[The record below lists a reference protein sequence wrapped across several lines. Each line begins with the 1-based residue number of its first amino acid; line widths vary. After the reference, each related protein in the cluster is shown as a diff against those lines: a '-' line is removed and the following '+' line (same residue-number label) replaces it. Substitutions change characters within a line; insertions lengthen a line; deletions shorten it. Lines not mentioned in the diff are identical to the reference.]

1 MPFQSMVSQPV
12 LVAGMIGRRKDIVP
26 GFAGQGIG
34 MIKKVQPA
42 AAVLREIV
50 AGAERALAGAKGLG

>member
-1 MPFQSMVSQPV
+1 
-12 LVAGMIGRRKDIVP
+12 MIGRRKDIVP

-50 AGAERALAGAKGLG
+50 EGAERALAGAKGLS